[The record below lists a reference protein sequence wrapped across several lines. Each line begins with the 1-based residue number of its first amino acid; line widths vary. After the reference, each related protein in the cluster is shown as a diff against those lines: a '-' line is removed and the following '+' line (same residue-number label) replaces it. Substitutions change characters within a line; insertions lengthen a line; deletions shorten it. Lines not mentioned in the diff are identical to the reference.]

1 MAGFLVQIAAEWE
14 AIGLALDIPPDELN
28 RIESD
33 KDTVKSRLL
42 EVIAAWLTGK
52 GGDRTWRFLCKAL
65 REPLV
70 GRSDIADKI
79 EREH

>member
-14 AIGLALDIPPDELN
+14 AIGLALDIPPGDMST
-28 RIESD
+28 IEKD

-52 GGDRTWRFLCKAL
+52 GGARTWGFLCKAL
-65 REPLV
+65 RDPLV
-70 GRSDIADKI
+70 GRSDIADII
-79 EREH
+79 EEEH